1 MAKLDTGYT
10 VAYCYEDLEGDEVTL
25 TLKLGFKPKEAEL
38 VYRLLDTL
46 ASNPE
51 KYQGG
56 LYEIDWQSLFD
67 ICLEFQET
75 LEENGF
81 DFASSTDAERAD
93 FIKDFV
99 GEITELEGGE
109 FFVPI
114 KIVKVFYKS
123 ESTGELETI
132 EYEE

>member
-10 VAYCYEDLEGDEVTL
+10 VAYCYEDLEGEETTL

-46 ASNPE
+46 ATEPE

-56 LYEIDWQSLFD
+56 LYDIDWQSLFD

-75 LEENGF
+75 LAENGF

-99 GEITELEGGE
+99 GEMTELEADE

-123 ESTGELETI
+123 ESTGELETVD
-132 EYEE
+132 YA